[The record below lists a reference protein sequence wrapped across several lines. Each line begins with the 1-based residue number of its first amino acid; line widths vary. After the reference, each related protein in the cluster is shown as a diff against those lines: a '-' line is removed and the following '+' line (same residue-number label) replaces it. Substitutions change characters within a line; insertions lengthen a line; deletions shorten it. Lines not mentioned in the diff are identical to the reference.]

1 MNKNASMS
9 SLLVVALLALGTLA
23 FIGLQDDATGAVQG
37 IGGGQSIGIGH
48 ATTYNPIREDSAY
61 YQQGGATAGDYAALR
76 AMTEDL
82 LHAFLL
88 VNCKGT
94 ADPELKKICNE
105 YSVSTA

>member
-1 MNKNASMS
+1 MNKKASMS

-37 IGGGQSIGIGH
+37 IGGGQPIGVGGSISPPV
-48 ATTYNPIREDSAY
+48 YQDSVY
-61 YQQGGATAGDYAALR
+61 YQQGGAASSDYAALR

-94 ADPELKKICNE
+94 TDPELKKICNE